1 MTEEEYT
8 KIQARCFEAS
18 GLIQEIN
25 HIEETI
31 SNIERGRQHID
42 INVGTFIISN
52 EMSDEA
58 FNKIKDIVLKY
69 YQNKL
74 REIKQKFE
82 EL

>member
-1 MTEEEYT
+1 MTEEEY
-8 KIQARCFEAS
+8 KKVQARCFEAN

-25 HIEETI
+25 HIGETI
-31 SNIERGRQHID
+31 SNIERGRQRID

-52 EMSDEA
+52 EMPDET
-58 FNKIKDIVLKY
+58 FNKIKDIVLKH

-74 REIKQKFE
+74 RETKQKFE

>member
-1 MTEEEYT
+1 MTEEEY
-8 KIQARCFEAS
+8 KKVHARCFEAS

-25 HIEETI
+25 RIEETI
-31 SNIERGRQHID
+31 SNIERGKQRID

-52 EMSDEA
+52 EMPDDT
-58 FNKIKDIVLKY
+58 FNKIKDIVLKH

-74 REIKQKFE
+74 REAKQKFD

>member
-1 MTEEEYT
+1 MTEEEYK
-8 KIQARCFEAS
+8 KINERWFEAS
-18 GLIQEIN
+18 GLMQEIN

-31 SNIERGRQHID
+31 SNIERGRWRID
-42 INVGTFIISN
+42 INVGTSIISN

-58 FNKIKDIVLKY
+58 FNKIKDIVIKH

-74 REIKQKFE
+74 REVKQKFE

>member
-1 MTEEEYT
+1 MTEEEYKKVQT
-8 KIQARCFEAS
+8 RCYEAS
-18 GLIQEIN
+18 GLMQEIN
-25 HIEETI
+25 RIEETI
-31 SNIERGRQHID
+31 SNIERGRQRVD

-52 EMSDEA
+52 EMPDEA
-58 FNKIKDIVLKY
+58 FNKIKDIVLKN

>member
-1 MTEEEYT
+1 MTEEEYKKVQT
-8 KIQARCFEAS
+8 RCYEAS

-31 SNIERGRQHID
+31 SNIERGRQRID

>member
-1 MTEEEYT
+1 MTEEEYKKVQT
-8 KIQARCFEAS
+8 RCYEAS
-18 GLIQEIN
+18 GLMQEIN
-25 HIEETI
+25 RIEETI
-31 SNIERGRQHID
+31 SNIERGRQRVD

-52 EMSDEA
+52 EMPDEA
-58 FNKIKDIVLKY
+58 FNKIKDIVLKH